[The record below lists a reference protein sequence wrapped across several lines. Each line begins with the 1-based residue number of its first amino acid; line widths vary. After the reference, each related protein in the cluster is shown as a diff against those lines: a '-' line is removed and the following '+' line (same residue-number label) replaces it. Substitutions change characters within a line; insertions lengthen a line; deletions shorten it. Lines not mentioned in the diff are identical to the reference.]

1 MYFDDYS
8 SSLVKVKFH
17 LTVLNIFP
25 PLAPPKIIT
34 SSPKVVMLNEG
45 DNLTLTC
52 EATGVPPPAITW
64 FKGGRS
70 LPGETLFA
78 QQAKTS
84 ILHFESTS
92 YKDRGIYRC
101 EARNVVGKT
110 SVNIQVI
117 FKGEVTKLSKV
128 LQALPPQSM

>member
-8 SSLVKVKFH
+8 SSLVIMELH
-17 LTVLNIFP
+17 LTVFKFP
-25 PLAPPKIIT
+25 PLVSPKIIT
-34 SSPKVVMLNEG
+34 SSPKVVMVNEG

-70 LPGETLFA
+70 LPGETLFVR
-78 QQAKTS
+78 QAKTS
-84 ILHFESTS
+84 RLHFESTS

>member
-1 MYFDDYS
+1 M
-8 SSLVKVKFH
+8 KFH
-17 LTVLNIFP
+17 LTVLFP

-64 FKGGRS
+64 FKDGRS
-70 LPGETLFA
+70 LPGETLFVR
-78 QQAKTS
+78 QAKTS
-84 ILHFESTS
+84 RLHFESTS

-110 SVNIQVI
+110 SVKTQVI
-117 FKGEVTKLSKV
+117 FKGEVTRLKRNWNKIIPFKV
-128 LQALPPQSM
+128 VLCSFKKMMYMSV